1 MPAPALES
9 VAPGIVARKSIA
21 YGAECFALSA
31 VAEGSRPCRPLR
43 SKAAADGSRPCR
55 PRALESVAHGIDTR
69 KAAAIG
75 VERPALKGGS
85 RRKPALRLALV
96 D

>member
-9 VAPGIVARKSIA
+9 MAPGIDI
-21 YGAECFALSA
+21 
-31 VAEGSRPCRPLR
+31 
-43 SKAAADGSRPCR
+43 
-55 PRALESVAHGIDTR
+55 R